1 MNMDTIK
8 NSVINECIGL
18 LKRDDIK
25 TEFKGF
31 IKPIIDVVLAQIN
44 PYLYICIM
52 FIVVSF
58 LLHLVIFI
66 MFFRNNY
73 FTKHLHF

>member
-1 MNMDTIK
+1 MDTIK
-8 NSVINECIGL
+8 NSVINECISM

-25 TEFKGF
+25 TEFKSF
-31 IKPIIDVVLAQIN
+31 IKPVIDVVLAQIN

-52 FIVVSF
+52 FIIVSF

-66 MFFRNNY
+66 MFFRNSY
-73 FTKHLHF
+73 FTKHLHL

>member
-1 MNMDTIK
+1 MDNIK
-8 NSVINECIGL
+8 NSVITECIGI

-25 TEFKGF
+25 TEFKSF
-31 IKPIIDVVLAQIN
+31 IKPVIDVVLAQIN

-52 FIVVSF
+52 FIIVSF

-66 MFFRNNY
+66 MFFRTNY
-73 FTKHLHF
+73 FTKHSQF

>member
-1 MNMDTIK
+1 MDTIK
-8 NSVINECIGL
+8 NSVINECIGV

-25 TEFKGF
+25 NEFKSF
-31 IKPIIDVVLAQIN
+31 IKPVIDVVLAKIN

-52 FIVVSF
+52 FIIVSF

-66 MFFRNNY
+66 MFFRNTY
-73 FTKHLHF
+73 FTKHLHL